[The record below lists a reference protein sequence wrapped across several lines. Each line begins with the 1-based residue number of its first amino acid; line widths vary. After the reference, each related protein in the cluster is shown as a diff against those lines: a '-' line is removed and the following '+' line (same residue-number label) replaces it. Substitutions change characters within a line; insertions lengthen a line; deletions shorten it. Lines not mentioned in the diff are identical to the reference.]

1 MDTSDHPGGGDR
13 ILSNPGADSEAI
25 PHTFLPSRSLGGEG
39 GDCINVSKGC
49 NPNNSRG
56 AGPGGLLL
64 EPFHSPPTNGKVRPV
79 LNLKVLNRFVVT
91 SHFKMEGIHTL
102 RDLLTQNDW
111 MTKIDLKDAYFTVPI
126 SLGHRKYLRFSFEGR
141 HYQFTCLPF
150 GLSSAPCVFTKT
162 LKPVVALLR
171 EQGVRLLVDMLIMAR
186 SREEAQEQTAA
197 LTFLLTNLGFI
208 VHAEKS
214 ILEPAQQMEFLG
226 MVIGSTSQQL
236 RVPGLKIKKLRQEC
250 KTILEA
256 ATPPPA
262 RTVAWEVGKMNA
274 MAHAIAPAPLF
285 F

>member
-1 MDTSDHPGGGDR
+1 M
-13 ILSNPGADSEAI
+13 
-25 PHTFLPSRSLGGEG
+25 
-39 GDCINVSKGC
+39 
-49 NPNNSRG
+49 
-56 AGPGGLLL
+56 
-64 EPFHSPPTNGKVRPV
+64 
-79 LNLKVLNRFVVT
+79 NLKGLNRFVVT

-111 MTKIDLKDAYFTVPI
+111 MTKIDLKDAYFTVRI
-126 SLGHRKYLRFSFEGR
+126 SQGHRKYRRFSFEGR

-150 GLSSAPCVFTKT
+150 SLSSAPWVFTKT
-162 LKPVVALLR
+162 LKPVAALLR
-171 EQGVRLLVDMLIMAR
+171 EQGVRLVVYLNDMLIMAR
-186 SREEAQEQTAA
+186 SREEAQEHTPA

-226 MVIGSTSQQL
+226 MVIDSTSQQL

-250 KTILEA
+250 KAILEA

-262 RTVAWEVGKMNA
+262 RTVVGKMNA
-274 MAHAIAPAPLF
+274 MVHAIVPTPLF